1 MITSFLHNILG
12 WRPLIDITLITLGMF
27 FVYHT
32 LRRLGTWKIF
42 LGMVMAMLVYVAA
55 NLLGLEG
62 ITWIFSNLSHVALIG
77 IIIIFQPE
85 IRKMLESSV
94 SPARREQGGPD
105 GEELPLLIADSLFS
119 LAQNPCGA
127 IMVFPGR
134 DPLERF
140 LTGGISLNADPSQE
154 LILSI
159 FDTHS
164 PGHDG
169 ALLIR
174 DGRLAGYGFRLPI
187 SKSSRL
193 PREMGTR
200 HHAGM
205 GLSETTDALVFVVSE
220 ERKTVTCFKNGKPTP
235 VMNRQ
240 EAVELIT
247 GHWDATA
254 SYLPQQEKGAKKWA
268 TSLELVAAFILT
280 IFIWSGVVIGRME
293 IVEKGLVTPIVYV
306 SLPSNNALAGAKP
319 TETRVHLAGPKSQMD
334 GMTAENLRV
343 RIDLSNAK
351 PGKQTFFV
359 SRENLNLPK
368 KVDLLDADP
377 SEINLAIEETV
388 DIEVPVTPQLVGQPR
403 QGMVVAEVAVK
414 PQKVRVVMKKGDGAL
429 EGLSVT
435 TTPIYLDSL
444 SSSTTLLCKIIAP
457 PGSQPSDKPWPDVE
471 VQIRLTPANKT
482 AE

>member
-1 MITSFLHNILG
+1 MITSFLHNVLG
-12 WRPLIDITLITLGMF
+12 WRPLTDITLIALGMF

-32 LRRLGTWKIF
+32 LRRLGTWQIF
-42 LGMVMAMLVYVAA
+42 LGVVMAMLVYVAA
-55 NLLGLEG
+55 ILLDLEG

-94 SPARREQGGPD
+94 SPARREQEGPD
-105 GEELPLLIADSLFS
+105 GEELPLSIADSLFS
-119 LAQNPCGA
+119 LAPIPCGA
-127 IMVFPGR
+127 IVIFPGR

-140 LTGGISLNADPSQE
+140 LTGGISLNADPSRE

-169 ALLIR
+169 ALLVR
-174 DGRLAGYGFRLPI
+174 DGKLAGYGYRLPI

-220 ERKTVTCFKNGKPTP
+220 ERKTVSCFKNGKLTR
-235 VMNRQ
+235 VTGRK

-247 GHWDATA
+247 DHWKSTA
-254 SYLPQQEKGAKKWA
+254 SFLPQPEKGAKKWVTA
-268 TSLELVAAFILT
+268 LELVTTFLLT
-280 IFIWSGVVIGRME
+280 ILIWSSVVIGRME
-293 IVEKGLVTPIVYV
+293 IVEKSVLAPIVYV
-306 SLPSNNALAGAKP
+306 SLAPNNALAGAKP
-319 TETRVHLAGPKSQMD
+319 AETRVHLAGPKSQMD
-334 GMTAENLRV
+334 GLTAENLRV
-343 RIDLSNAK
+343 RIDLSNAM

-377 SEINLAIEETV
+377 PEINLAIEETV
-388 DIEVPVTPQLVGQPR
+388 DMEVPVTPQLVGQPR
-403 QGMVVAEVAVK
+403 QGLVVAEVLVK
-414 PQKVRVVMKKGDGAL
+414 PQKVRVVMKKGDGPP

-444 SSSTTLLCKIIAP
+444 GSSTGLLCKIIAP
-457 PGSQPSDKPWPDVE
+457 PGTQPPDKPWPDVE
-471 VQIRLTPANKT
+471 VQIRLMPASEAAN
-482 AE
+482 